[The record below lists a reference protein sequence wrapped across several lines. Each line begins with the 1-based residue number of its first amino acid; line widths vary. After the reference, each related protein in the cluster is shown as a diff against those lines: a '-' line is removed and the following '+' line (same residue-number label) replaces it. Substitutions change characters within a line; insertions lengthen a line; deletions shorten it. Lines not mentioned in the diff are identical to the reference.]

1 MLRALVDTHSS
12 SLHAIAGRHFPL
24 GWMFMRL
31 PRTVLTLCAALTVGL
46 AAFANPPAARA
57 GDDSG
62 ALQFL
67 LRNARP
73 SGGPQFPFFA
83 PSALAPALPRYAP
96 RYEERRSYT
105 PRPSADDRPQGPSA
119 TVNGGVICVR
129 MCDGFYFPVLNG
141 SMETR
146 EQICRA
152 TCPDAETQVFR
163 GSHVENAVNDGGER
177 YGDLKVAFLYRKE
190 RVDACTCR
198 RDPGDRSHAI
208 SVMNDPTLKSG
219 DAVVTIEGAVVF
231 SGAARPPFKRADFVP
246 LQSASML
253 SQPSRQRIASLLG
266 LTKDGMAA
274 KLGRPVVATG
284 QGTSGEDDDIPEITV
299 TRRSGEAVAST
310 SAVAVDPDSA
320 PTGKRV
326 VLPGPWATPR

>member
-1 MLRALVDTHSS
+1 
-12 SLHAIAGRHFPL
+12 
-24 GWMFMRL
+24 MRL
-31 PRTVLTLCAALTVGL
+31 PRTVLTLWAVATMAFLTVL
-46 AAFANPPAARA
+46 AVHLPARA

-73 SGGPQFPFFA
+73 SGPALPFFA
-83 PSALAPALPRYAP
+83 PPSALAPALPRYAP
-96 RYEERRSYT
+96 RYEERRYM
-105 PRPSADDRPQGPSA
+105 PRASVEDRSQGPSA
-119 TVNGGVICVR
+119 TVSGGVICVR

-141 SMETR
+141 SIETR
-146 EQICRA
+146 EQICHA
-152 TCPDAETQVFR
+152 TCPDAETKVFR
-163 GSHVENAVNDGGER
+163 GSHVESAENDSGER

-198 RDPGDRSHAI
+198 RDPGDRSRAI

-231 SGAARPPFKRADFVP
+231 SGSSRPPFKRADFVQ

-266 LTKDGMAA
+266 LTRESMTA
-274 KLGRPVVATG
+274 KLGRPVVPPGPAG
-284 QGTSGEDDDIPEITV
+284 DGDDDIPEITV
-299 TRRSGEAVAST
+299 TRRGGDAVAST
-310 SAVAVDPDSA
+310 IPAVADPDSA